1 MEYSCRHDVSMSIYT
16 TSNDNGQMT
25 AWPQG
30 EEYED
35 RFHYREVPVGRGFL
49 DVRTERISAFY
60 SHAAAYGRC
69 GTVLRGTVCVPSLY
83 SDFPSADRAC
93 DPAACESLRP
103 AGAYDSGASY
113 FQHSLLSHFHGASRF
128 AVGAFRR
135 RSLDS
140 RGFEC
145 LAGVQRYFATLRG
158 RDENRNR

>member
-1 MEYSCRHDVSMSIYT
+1 MKIASTIARYLLGVVFLT
-16 TSNDNGQMT
+16 FGLN
-25 AWPQG
+25 
-30 EEYED
+30 
-35 RFHYREVPVGRGFL
+35 GFL
-49 DVRTERISAFY
+49 HFIPMPPPTGV
-60 SHAAAYGRC
+60 AAQFFGALFVSR
-69 GTVLRGTVCVPSLY
+69 LY
-83 SDFPSADRAC
+83 IVIFLLQIAC

-103 AGAYDSGASY
+103 AGAYNSGASY

-128 AVGAFRR
+128 AVGSFRR